1 MSGPGY
7 PSAPDNGMQ
16 FLNGYKTITGLLG
29 TVGVGIVQA
38 VAPHAAPGVAN
49 ALSWLVP
56 TGYGIFGTL
65 LSLGVI
71 HKAQKAK

>member
-1 MSGPGY
+1 MTGPNF
-7 PSAPDNGMQ
+7 PQQDDGMQ

-29 TVGVGIVQA
+29 TVGIGIVQA
-38 VAPHAAPGVAN
+38 VAPHAAPTVAN

-65 LSLGVI
+65 FTLGVI
-71 HKAQKAK
+71 HKKQKAQ

>member
-1 MSGPGY
+1 MNGPAY
-7 PSAPDNGMQ
+7 PQVDDGMQ

-29 TVGVGIVQA
+29 TIGVGVVQA
-38 VAPHAAPGVAN
+38 VAPKYAPVLNG

-65 LSLGVI
+65 LSLGLI
-71 HKAQKAK
+71 HKKQKAG